1 MEVHGNGRAKELANL
16 LFGIQETAQPQQS
29 ERKGSDSTSDS
40 ARADTV
46 SISREGRTIQRLA
59 DLVKAAEPASAG
71 RVAEV
76 RDAIANGTY
85 QVDGRTAGD
94 ALIRDVLI
102 ESVL

>member
-16 LFGIQETAQPQQS
+16 LFGVQEATQPQQA
-29 ERKGSDSTSDS
+29 ERKTSDS
-40 ARADTV
+40 KTESSRSDTV
-46 SISREGRTIQRLA
+46 SISREGRTIQRYA
-59 DLVKAAEPASAG
+59 DLVKAAEPATAG
-71 RVAEV
+71 RVAQV

-85 QVDGRTAGD
+85 NVDGRTAGD